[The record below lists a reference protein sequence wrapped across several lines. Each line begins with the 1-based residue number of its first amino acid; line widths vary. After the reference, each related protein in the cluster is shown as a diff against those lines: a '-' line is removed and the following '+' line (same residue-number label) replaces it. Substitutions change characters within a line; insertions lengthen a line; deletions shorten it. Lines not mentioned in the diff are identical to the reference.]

1 MRTTGIHT
9 RVASFVGAVALVI
22 QISPARATDQDQDH
36 NSRPVDISFTKWGW
50 PHLLCPRRS
59 PRLASSKVSLTAVQ
73 SARTSGR
80 CSGDNRA

>member
-36 NSRPVDISFTKWGW
+36 NSRPVDISFTKWGGRTSSARAAAPVW
-50 PHLLCPRRS
+50 PPRRF
-59 PRLASSKVSLTAVQ
+59 R
-73 SARTSGR
+73 
-80 CSGDNRA
+80 